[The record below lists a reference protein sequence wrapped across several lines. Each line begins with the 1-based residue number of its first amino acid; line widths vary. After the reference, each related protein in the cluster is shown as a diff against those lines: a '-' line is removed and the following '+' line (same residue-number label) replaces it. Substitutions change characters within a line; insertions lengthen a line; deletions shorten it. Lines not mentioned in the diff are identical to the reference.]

1 MKIRIFDTTLRDGEQ
16 TPGVALT
23 PEQKLNI
30 AKKLDILGVDAIE
43 AGFPIV
49 SDGEMQGVKLVATA
63 NLRAEVCGLARTE
76 KKDIDAA
83 IKTGLKYVHTF
94 IATSD
99 IHLKYKLKLTRQQA
113 LEKAIEAVEY
123 GKSCGL
129 QVEFSAEDA
138 TRTDREYLK
147 QVFKEVA
154 RAGADRID
162 VPDTVGYSTP
172 AYMAEITK
180 EAIEASK
187 LPVSV
192 HCHNDF
198 GLAVANAIS
207 GIQAGAQCAHVTI
220 NGIGERAGNASLE
233 ELVMALQCLQFD
245 KKFETNINTK
255 LLYETSR
262 YVSNIVGIHVQ
273 PNKAIVGENAFG
285 HESGIHT
292 HGILNNP
299 LTYEPISPELVG
311 RTRWFQVGK
320 HAGAHGVSAM
330 LEEYGIQPTKE
341 QTREVL
347 ERIKILGDQGKHVT
361 DVELLSIAGEV
372 MQQPGLKRLVHL
384 KGFSVSTGIGNMP
397 YAFVKLNIEGK
408 DFIGTDYGVGPVD
421 ASINAI
427 QKITGEITKVR
438 IKDYRLASISGGSDA
453 LCEVTIKVEDAY
465 GNMASAKSIGE
476 DIVITSVQA
485 MIDGIN
491 RIMLKKVLKQKN
503 LGK

>member
-1 MKIRIFDTTLRDGEQ
+1 MKVRIFDTTLRDGEQ
-16 TPGVALT
+16 TPGVALA

-30 AKKLDILGVDAIE
+30 AKKLDDLGVDAIE

-49 SDGEMQGVKLVATA
+49 SDGEKQGIRMVVNS
-63 NLRAEVCGLARTE
+63 NLRAEICGLARTD

-83 IKTGLKYVHTF
+83 VDCGLRYIHTF

-99 IHLKYKLKLTRQQA
+99 IHLKYKLKLTREQA
-113 LEKAIEAVEY
+113 LEKAVEAVEY
-123 GKSCGL
+123 GKSRGL
-129 QVEFSAEDA
+129 QIEFSAEDA
-138 TRTDREYLK
+138 TRTDREFLK
-147 QVFKEVA
+147 KVFSQVAK
-154 RAGADRID
+154 AGADRID
-162 VPDTVGYSTP
+162 IPDTVGYSTP
-172 AYMAEITK
+172 AYIAEITK
-180 EAIEASK
+180 DAIQASK

-198 GLAVANAIS
+198 GLAVANSIS

-262 YVSNIVGIHVQ
+262 YVSSVVGVHVQ

-292 HGILNNP
+292 HGILSNP

-341 QTREVL
+341 QTHEIL
-347 ERIKILGDQGKHVT
+347 ERVKKLGDQGKHVT
-361 DVELLSIAGEV
+361 DVELLAIAGEV
-372 MQQPGLKRLVHL
+372 MQQPSLKRLVHL
-384 KGFSVSTGIGNMP
+384 TGFSVSTGIGNMP

-427 QKITGEITKVR
+427 QKITGEIVKVR
-438 IKDYRLASISGGSDA
+438 IKDYRLDSISGGSDA

-465 GNMASAKSIGE
+465 GNLASAKSIGE

-491 RIMLKKVLKQKN
+491 RIMLKKILKQKN
-503 LGK
+503 LGN